1 MNNLKTRPARALVAI
16 GSLQRK
22 VAAAVE
28 DRMRLAAR
36 LASLR
41 EPVEPLPEAHVPKK
55 RPSATW
61 QARGPVQLPL

>member
-28 DRMRLAAR
+28 DRMRLTAR
-36 LASLR
+36 LAAVR
-41 EPVEPLPEAHVPKK
+41 EPVKPLPEEHVKK
-55 RPSATW
+55 RRPRVGW
-61 QARGPVQLPL
+61 QPRSVNIPL